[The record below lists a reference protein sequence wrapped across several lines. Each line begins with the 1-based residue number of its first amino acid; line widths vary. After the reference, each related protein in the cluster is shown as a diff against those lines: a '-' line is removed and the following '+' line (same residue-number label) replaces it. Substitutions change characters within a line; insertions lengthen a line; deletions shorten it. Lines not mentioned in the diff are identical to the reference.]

1 MEFKYKATKNGE
13 EYENIVDL
21 PDRFSVY
28 RHIKKEGGAV
38 ISVEEKNSSHGMKLS
53 GDIFETVS
61 VSEKILFTRNLSVM
75 IKSGLALSRA
85 LSVLERQTKNKKL
98 KRTFIEVG
106 TSVKKGSSFHEA
118 LSKFPKIFSKLLVS
132 MVRAGEESGKLAG
145 SLAIVGKQMERAY
158 QLKKKIKGALI
169 YPAIIVM
176 AMGIIGVVMLV
187 YVVPTLTKTF
197 EELGVDLPRSTQAVI
212 AVSDFLTNNTIAGV
226 FIIVFLIIAGIL
238 GFRSKKGKRIFDFV
252 LLRIP
257 VISNI
262 VREVNSARTTRTLSS
277 LLSSGVEVVN
287 AISITK
293 DVVQNSYYKEVL
305 EQAQKDIQKGSPLS
319 ESFKKDEKIYPIL
332 VSEMIA
338 VGEETGQLSE
348 MLQQIAEFYEGEVE
362 QKTKNISTIIE
373 PFLMV
378 FIGVVVGFFAISMV
392 SPIYSISAGI

>member
-13 EYENIVDL
+13 AYENVVDL

-61 VSEKILFTRNLSVM
+61 VSEKILFTRNLSIM

-158 QLKKKIKGALI
+158 TLKKKIKGALI
-169 YPAIIVM
+169 YPAIIVI

-238 GFRSKKGKRIFDFV
+238 GFRSKRGKRIFDFV

-348 MLQQIAEFYEGEVE
+348 MLQQIAEFYESEVE